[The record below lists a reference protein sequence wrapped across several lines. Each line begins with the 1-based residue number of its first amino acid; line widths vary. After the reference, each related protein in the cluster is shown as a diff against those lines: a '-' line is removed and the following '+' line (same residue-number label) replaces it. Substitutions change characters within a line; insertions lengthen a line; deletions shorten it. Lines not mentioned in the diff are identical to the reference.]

1 MPFLEKFFTAI
12 LTLTGA
18 TFGGWPLDD
27 DEDSEAGTLWWEQE

>member
-18 TFGGWPLDD
+18 HFGAWPLDE
-27 DEDSEAGTLWWEQE
+27 DEDSEDGTFWWEQE

>member
-1 MPFLEKFFTAI
+1 MEKFFTAI